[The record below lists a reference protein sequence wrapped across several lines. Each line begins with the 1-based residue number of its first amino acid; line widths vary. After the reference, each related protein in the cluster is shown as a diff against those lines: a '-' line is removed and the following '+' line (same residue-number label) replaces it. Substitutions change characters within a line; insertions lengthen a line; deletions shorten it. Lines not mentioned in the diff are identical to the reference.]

1 MIFCIETDGFSKC
14 HISFLGCNVPKNEM
28 GESGI
33 LASLLRGGNLPLK
46 ITLESPPVFQKMG
59 DGLNLPKPVLNT
71 ENPRLFTRCF
81 LGFEG
86 DVLRIRSH
94 GKSQC
99 FTTIWEN
106 ICLLFLSIEE
116 SQIPWFSMGQTRFGI
131 PCLPLAFAFHPSS
144 RTSSSATIWVFR

>member
-1 MIFCIETDGFSKC
+1 MFQ
-14 HISFLGCNVPKNEM
+14 KNQWENPRF
-28 GESGI
+28 GEPS
-33 LASLLRGGNLPLK
+33 SGGNLPLK

-99 FTTIWEN
+99 FTTIWEKYLRIVSKHRRVAN
-106 ICLLFLSIEE
+106 PMLCHGDKPDLASHA
-116 SQIPWFSMGQTRFGI
+116 M
-131 PCLPLAFAFHPSS
+131 LAFVIQVQEPPALQLYGCFVD
-144 RTSSSATIWVFR
+144 RFRGIRFL